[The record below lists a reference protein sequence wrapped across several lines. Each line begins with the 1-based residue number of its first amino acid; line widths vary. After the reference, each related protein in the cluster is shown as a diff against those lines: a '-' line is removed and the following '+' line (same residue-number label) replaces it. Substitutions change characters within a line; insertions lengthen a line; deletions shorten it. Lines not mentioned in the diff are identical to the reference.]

1 MLELVNDFAGT
12 VYKRVNIDHDLS
24 KDVDLVNNPPST
36 SLDGDYGQ
44 MVEWKVDF

>member
-12 VYKRVNIDHDLS
+12 VYKRVNKDHELGNDL
-24 KDVDLVNNPPST
+24 DLVNNPSST
-36 SLDGDYGQ
+36 SMDRDYGQ